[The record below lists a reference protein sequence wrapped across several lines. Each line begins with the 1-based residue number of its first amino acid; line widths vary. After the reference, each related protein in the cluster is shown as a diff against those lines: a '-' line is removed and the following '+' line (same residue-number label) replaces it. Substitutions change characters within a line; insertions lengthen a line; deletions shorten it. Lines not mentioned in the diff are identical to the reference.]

1 MPYYG
6 YYYGFDWTY
15 LVLVLPCIILSLWA
29 SSSVKNTFNR
39 YSTQYSVRRITGA
52 SAAERVLRNNG
63 IFNVRIERVSGNLTD
78 HFDPKT
84 NVIRLS
90 DNVYDSTSTAAI
102 GVACHEAGHAVQYAT
117 HYVPIKLRAVIIPIT
132 NFGSKLAMPLS
143 LLGIVL
149 SFLGN
154 FSYTLVYLGIGCFGL
169 SLVFQLITLPV
180 EFNASRR
187 AVNAIRDAGILTPQE
202 LVGAKRTLKAAAMT
216 YVAATAVALAQL
228 LRLIV
233 LFGGR
238 RRRD

>member
-1 MPYYG
+1 MPYG

-15 LVLVLPCIILSLWA
+15 IVLVLPCLILSLWA
-29 SSSVKNTFNR
+29 SSSVNRTFKK
-39 YSTQYSVRRITGA
+39 YATQYSANRITGA
-52 SAAERVLRNNG
+52 NAAARVLRNNG
-63 IFNVRIERVSGNLTD
+63 VQNVRIERISGNLTD

-84 NVIRLS
+84 NTIRLS

-117 HYVPIKLRAVIIPIT
+117 QYAPIKIRAAIIPIT
-132 NFGSKLAMPLS
+132 NFGSKLAMPLI

-149 SFLGN
+149 SFMGN
-154 FSYTLVYLGIGCFGL
+154 FSYALVYLGIACFGL

-187 AVNAIRDAGILTPQE
+187 AVRAISDTGILTQQE
-202 LVGAKRTLKAAAMT
+202 LIGAKKTLKAAAMT
-216 YVAATAVALAQL
+216 YLAATAVALAQL
-228 LRLIV
+228 LRLII